1 MIKLLNIT
9 FIILITGFLFGGLSS
24 GDDEEIASL
33 KVVSSVDKLK
43 EEKSSRIA
51 IELELR
57 EPWHVN
63 SNEPEE
69 DFLIPTEIEFEKN
82 EYITFGR
89 ILYPKPV
96 RKTFAFTDNPIP
108 VYEGTVYVFTT
119 ITLLPE
125 VADSTIRIAGTLTYQ
140 ACNNESCLAPAELKF
155 SEQLAI
161 AKKNET
167 VKEINQGIF
176 RTISTPTESEF
187 QDKSGLDLII
197 ESKGILFAFIVIFIG
212 GLALNLTPCVYPLIP
227 ITISYFGGQVGGR
240 KTGLFLHGIVYVLGM
255 SITYSFL
262 GVIAALTGGILGG
275 WLQNPVV
282 LIFIAIVMVLLALS
296 MFGLYEIRVPA
307 KLSNFA
313 GQSKQGYFGTIFMGL
328 TVGIIAAPC
337 IGPFVLALL
346 TYVGERGDPFQGFLM
361 FFVLSIG
368 LGIPFIVLALFS
380 GMINHIPRSG
390 AWMEWV
396 RKIFGFILVGMA
408 LYFLNPLFGSDLWY
422 YIMLSITFLL
432 GGIYMAWIEPTT
444 SQGKVF
450 PIIRNLVG
458 ILFLIVAVFF
468 MVTSVE
474 AHVDDKIK
482 ELKDSYQGTGLVSTN
497 EINWLTYSEQ
507 YLSKANEEGKPIMI
521 DFYADWCIPCKELD
535 KFTFADPR
543 VIKLSREF
551 IMLKADLTKSGKEEV
566 QQLKNRYNIKGVPTL
581 VFLSSEQN
589 EIPGSRV
596 VGFINA
602 EKFVDVMNL
611 VLGN

>member
-1 MIKLLNIT
+1 MSKLLSI
-9 FIILITGFLFGGLSS
+9 FFLALVTGFLFSGSGLE
-24 GDDEEIASL
+24 DEQEIVSVR
-33 KVVSSVDKLK
+33 VVSSVEKLK
-43 EEKSSRIA
+43 KEKSSQIA
-51 IELELR
+51 IEIKLY

-63 SNEPEE
+63 SNKPEE

-82 EYITFGR
+82 EYITYGR
-89 ILYPKPV
+89 IKYPTPV
-96 RKTFAFTDNPIP
+96 KKTFAFTENPIP
-108 VYEGTVYVFTT
+108 VFEGTVYVYTSV
-119 ITLLPE
+119 TLLPDIT
-125 VADSTIRIAGTLTYQ
+125 DSTIRISGTLRYQ
-140 ACNNESCLAPAELKF
+140 ACNDESCLAPARLDFSVEFPIAETEEL
-155 SEQLAI
+155 
-161 AKKNET
+161 
-167 VKEINQGIF
+167 VREINQGVF
-176 RTISTPTESEF
+176 KTISDSEVPESQGEN
-187 QDKSGLDLII
+187 GLDSII
-197 ESKGILFAFIVIFIG
+197 KRQGILFAFIIIFVG

-255 SITYSFL
+255 SVTYSTL
-262 GVIAALTGGILGG
+262 GVVAALTGSILGG
-275 WLQNPVV
+275 WLQNPTV
-282 LIFIAIVMVLLALS
+282 LIFIALTMILLALG

-307 KLSNFA
+307 KLSSFA

-346 TYVGERGDPFQGFLM
+346 TYVGERGDPFMGFLM

-380 GMINHIPRSG
+380 GMINYIPRSG

-408 LYFLNPLFGSDLWY
+408 LYFLNPLFASELWY
-422 YIMLSITFLL
+422 YSLLAITFLL
-432 GGIYMAWIEPTT
+432 GGIYMAWIEPTK
-444 SQGKVF
+444 SQGKIF

-474 AHVDDKIK
+474 AHVDDKIR
-482 ELKDSYQGTGLVSTN
+482 ELKKSYQGTGLASTN

-535 KFTFADPR
+535 KFTFTDPQL
-543 VIKLSREF
+543 IKLSREF
-551 IMLKADLTKSGKEEV
+551 IMLKADLTKSENEEV
-566 QQLKNRYNIKGVPTL
+566 KQLKEKYNIKGVPTI
-581 VFLSSEQN
+581 VFLSSEQH
-589 EIPGSRV
+589 EVQGTRV
-596 VGFINA
+596 VGFMNA
-602 EKFVDVMNL
+602 EKFVDVMNRAL
-611 VLGN
+611 QD